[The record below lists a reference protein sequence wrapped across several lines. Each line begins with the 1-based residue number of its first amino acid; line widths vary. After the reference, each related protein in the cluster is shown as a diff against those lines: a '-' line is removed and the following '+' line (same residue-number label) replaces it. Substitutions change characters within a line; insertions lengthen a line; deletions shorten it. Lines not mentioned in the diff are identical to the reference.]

1 MTETHCPEICELDIA
16 ELENV
21 SAGGDA
27 VSGGKNK
34 NAALGFG
41 PNASQQVFTA
51 AQ

>member
-21 SAGGDA
+21 SAGGA
-27 VSGGKNK
+27 VSGGKNH
-34 NAALGFG
+34 NAALGSG